1 MDIFVIFLLQYPR
14 VRYRSPDV
22 ECGYIS
28 VEKGGLKRFKNMEK
42 ARAWICDL
50 IKNRNKKKWDKM
62 KKYTEYHP
70 VVIRKIDFF
79 FSSQFHTPFNMIG
92 FQPPDSHQ
100 LIITLVDTPCERYS
114 FHFAFD
120 LFIYVPLSGRAW
132 TKRQLVIHLRFFFPL
147 CIVKISSVYP
157 HQRNHVCISLNIY
170 GDRPFC
176 CWYTHDGG
184 PTFSSRSKRYIFL
197 FCQLAWDRQQLM
209 LFSQYYI

>member
-1 MDIFVIFLLQYPR
+1 MIFLLQYPR

-28 VEKGGLKRFKNMEK
+28 EEKGRLKRFKNMEK

-50 IKNRNKKKWDKM
+50 IKNRNKKKNEIKWKNTQNTILSLFE
-62 KKYTEYHP
+62 KLP
-70 VVIRKIDFF
+70 FFF

-120 LFIYVPLSGRAW
+120 LFIYMPLSGRAW